1 MLPIAILS
9 GSKNVRVAVRWKLS
23 VCKGKKCRERP
34 TFTCFYPG
42 AVGALTYEKIRF
54 RWSRCWLFACNY
66 GRMRIYTH
74 TPYTS
79 YMIVCASTF
88 RSILLLLWCYD
99 VLRCP
104 SKRTSCTYYI
114 VVFKRLHV
122 SSRACSLTNANG
134 ELFAVDR
141 RRCSVKVQRIG
152 ANYDPIKPG
161 TKWMISFHG

>member
-1 MLPIAILS
+1 M
-9 GSKNVRVAVRWKLS
+9 RWRLS
-23 VCKGKKCRERP
+23 VCKGKKCIRERP
-34 TFTCFYPG
+34 TFTWLLSGRRRSTYLRKNSISLI
-42 AVGALTYEKIRF
+42 ALLVVCMQLWSHAYIHTY
-54 RWSRCWLFACNY
+54 
-66 GRMRIYTH
+66 

-104 SKRTSCTYYI
+104 SKCTSCTYYI
-114 VVFKRLHV
+114 VVFKRLHVV